1 VCDHQGYRS
10 IASLR
15 NKRNRRNCDSIVG
28 VQDKSTQHAQQAQ
41 LWLDDNDRR
50 TMPTGHAKNKR
61 LDDGVRLNRSG
72 PIKQECDIAIKWRS
86 QVHTTQILRRVARAQ
101 PMLSQYLKPAD

>member
-28 VQDKSTQHAQQAQ
+28 VQDKSTQHAQ